1 VSPRR
6 HYGLKVP
13 GSRSQVEANSC
24 NQVLPRAPLLALALP
39 MADPGASKLSDFN
52 NVLPPHDHTCC
63 GVVEHAAITVR
74 EKRSSRTT
82 KQPWIVLKLMVFVT
96 IGILGYTS
104 YVYIGRLCL
113 PIIRKRSGAPAGRGT
128 GSECQ
133 TRFRGMGRV
142 ALWPG

>member
-1 VSPRR
+1 
-6 HYGLKVP
+6 
-13 GSRSQVEANSC
+13 
-24 NQVLPRAPLLALALP
+24 

-52 NVLPPHDHTCC
+52 NVLPHDRTCC

-113 PIIRKRSGAPAGRGT
+113 PMIRKHSGAPAGRGT
-128 GSECQ
+128 GSKCQ
-133 TRFRGMGRV
+133 TSVSWNGTRCIMAWLRNCRPYETFSHLRSLQDSGN
-142 ALWPG
+142 